1 MNLYKLYFGRD
12 ICSFSYSISKLY
24 FTEETDMEKVKELFR
39 NNLNSNE
46 FKDVSKVDINEE
58 IKIEL
63 IDGDVESKRLE
74 KFITLQEIFPR

>member
-12 ICSFSYSISKLY
+12 VCSFSYSISKLY

-39 NNLNSNE
+39 NNLNENE
-46 FKDVSKVDINEE
+46 FKDISKVDINEE